1 MKKLFVCEVEK
12 MENAAKKRFM
22 VKGMAVMIANVEGEF
37 FATQDT
43 CTHAQASMSAGHLHG
58 FMIECPRHGGAFDLR
73 TGEAK
78 ILPVVTALKTYKV
91 IVEDGK
97 IYIEMSDE
105 DLKPLSEKIDQAMK
119 SSLGMDNHSH

>member
-43 CTHAQASMSAGHLHG
+43 CTHAESSLTAGHMHG
-58 FMIECPRHGGAFDLR
+58 FMIECARHGAAFDVR
-73 TGEAK
+73 SGEAK
-78 ILPVVTALKTYKV
+78 ILPAVTPLKTFPV

-97 IYIEMSDE
+97 IYIEA
-105 DLKPLSEKIDQAMK
+105 DL
-119 SSLGMDNHSH
+119 